1 MSSLPPDPYKILG
14 VSKDAQIPEIRSAHR
29 KLVLK
34 CHPDKVHDPSLK
46 AQKQAEFQQVQSA
59 YELLSDESERQ
70 KYDESVMLE
79 ELQRQFDAKIHVS
92 MPRSSARYSGQDE
105 FRGAGSRASPF
116 KASTTS
122 SGVRFTFTTQSSED
136 GMGRGA
142 HTFEASPR
150 PSRRESSYADKS
162 SKREMEKERE
172 RERARERER
181 EREKGREK
189 ERERERERQRE
200 REREREAKEKA
211 RERRRRE
218 EEAARRREKEAKEA
232 KEARRAEKKAREKQR
247 DKEMKR
253 EAEEKKRR
261 ATSYAEAYAYGDDM
275 STPKSDKKK
284 SSSSKKHDE
293 KRERSSGRDDLPPMP
308 SSDTKRSYA
317 YKVNYAKTYIQA
329 AKAKGAERSSATSA
343 PPMWPPA
350 PTPPPI
356 IGSSSDSDE
365 APCRTSGKAHRS
377 SGEVPRVSRERSYR
391 APSHEAPPVP
401 NASSSSRHAAQ
412 YAKASPSRADL
423 PRTKTMPSPE
433 PTSYS
438 RPPPGLSRAQTFN
451 VFEHSPEYPRGR
463 DRSRMQP
470 QAGVESDGEEAYG
483 RRRDRKHRSSK
494 HQQTPEQLRT
504 ENVSRYQ
511 VDGARSRLHSSYVR
525 HVEPDYFE
533 GTHTYYAHP
542 QDVRPPMP
550 GREAS
555 YSAAGATA
563 KFPKVKTSK
572 SYGYDDVRYTHYD
585 VPHREEYAYA

>member
-14 VSKDAQIPEIRSAHR
+14 VSKDAQISEIRSAHR

-34 CHPDKVHDPSLK
+34 CHPDKVHDPSMK

-79 ELQRQFDAKIHVS
+79 ELQRQFQAKVHVS
-92 MPRSSARYSGQDE
+92 VPRSSARYSGQDE
-105 FRGAGSRASPF
+105 FRGTDSRASPF
-116 KASTTS
+116 KASATS
-122 SGVRFTFTTQSSED
+122 SGVRFTFTTRSSED
-136 GMGRGA
+136 GMGRES

-150 PSRRESSYADKS
+150 PSRRESSYADKP
-162 SKREMEKERE
+162 SKREMERERE

-181 EREKGREK
+181 EREK
-189 ERERERERQRE
+189 QRE

-261 ATSYAEAYAYGDDM
+261 TTSYAEVYGDDVP
-275 STPKSDKKK
+275 TPKSDKKK
-284 SSSSKKHDE
+284 SSSSKKYDE

-329 AKAKGAERSSATSA
+329 AKAKGAERSSAKSA

-365 APCRTSGKAHRS
+365 APRRTSGKARRS

-391 APSHEAPPVP
+391 EPSHEAPPMP
-401 NASSSSRHAAQ
+401 NTPSSSRHAAQ
-412 YAKASPSRADL
+412 YAKASSSRADL

-433 PTSYS
+433 PTSHS

-451 VFEHSPEYPRGR
+451 VFDHSAEYPRGR

-470 QAGVESDGEEAYG
+470 QVEVESDGEEAYG

-494 HQQTPEQLRT
+494 HQQSPEQLRT
-504 ENVSRYQ
+504 ENISRYQ

-542 QDVRPPMP
+542 QEVRPPMP

-572 SYGYDDVRYTHYD
+572 SYGYDDVRYSQYD
-585 VPHREEYAYA
+585 MPHHHEEYAYA